1 MPFLTVVSFSSVLY
15 LSAYLI
21 SNKYLAIIF
30 SRPDKHGHADINID
44 QDHAKNNSKFVSK
57 PRASSVGELKLF
69 LKSLSETIINFIIL
83 NVYICIFRNLSMD
96 LFELVINLVAM
107 VNLFD

>member
-1 MPFLTVVSFSSVLY
+1 MSFLRVVSFSSVLY

-69 LKSLSETIINFIIL
+69 LKSLSETIFIIL
-83 NVYICIFRNLSMD
+83 SVYICIFRNLSMD